1 METTRDPKCTSNPWM
16 RIALILALSW
26 LILSN
31 ISLSSAKAD
40 QFAVVVGVAYGK
52 PGDEESGIHTLRNT
66 LKDAKLFAEYLGLPD
81 KNIKA
86 LYDERSS
93 TGSHLPTKENIFDAL
108 RKTFQQAK
116 SDDIFWFYFSGHGLL
131 INKKSY
137 LAPQDVILG
146 KISTFISVSEVRK
159 LLAEECKAKMKILV
173 LDACQSGSAKRI
185 EIVQDNDS
193 VNDLPDP
200 KILEKNIVTLAACG
214 VNQSAWEVEDMGGLF
229 TYYLISG
236 LNGVSQ
242 DKSAS
247 ITIKD
252 VELYVKSELKREVR
266 ERPLDSEQTPVFY
279 YSEKLSSYRIGEH
292 NQDKLDRLNK
302 KKNKFRPTKIE
313 PLQPGLILAIVDEN
327 HESSAD
333 AKLFQLQLRTALI
346 QKHIPLVAEK
356 EVAQFLKAFNSS
368 AEDKDNRLVIGTM
381 GSRFLVRGTLRK
393 KAQYDTI
400 ARSEGCKLWLDIEVL
415 DVDGNPKLAFKVE
428 ARSAGDSADSAE
440 ENAIQNGIDSL
451 LKKLEQPVLSL
462 IKTPLKSN

>member
-1 METTRDPKCTSNPWM
+1 MRTS
-16 RIALILALSW
+16 LILALVW
-26 LILSN
+26 AMLSN
-31 ISLSSAKAD
+31 ISLSSAKAE

-66 LKDAKLFAEYLGLPD
+66 LSDAKLFAEYLGLSD
-81 KNIKA
+81 KNMKA
-86 LYDERSS
+86 LYDERGSTSS
-93 TGSHLPTKENIFDAL
+93 SLPTKENIFAAL
-108 RKTFQQAK
+108 KKIFHQATT
-116 SDDIFWFYFSGHGLL
+116 DDIVWFYFSGHGLL
-131 INKKSY
+131 IHKKSY

-146 KISTFISVSEVRK
+146 KIATFISVSEVRK
-159 LLAEECKAKMKILV
+159 LLADECKAKMKILV

-193 VNDLPDP
+193 LNDLPDP

-242 DKSAS
+242 DKSRN

-279 YSEKLSSYRIGEH
+279 YSDKLSSYRIGEH
-292 NQDKLDRLNK
+292 NQDKIDRLNK
-302 KKNKFRPTKIE
+302 KKNKSHPSKIE

-333 AKLFQLQLRTALI
+333 ARLFQLQLRTALI
-346 QKHIPLVAEK
+346 QKRIPLIAEK
-356 EVAQFLKAFNSS
+356 EVTQFLRAFNSAS
-368 AEDKDNRLVIGTM
+368 EDEDNRQVIGTM

-393 KAQYDTI
+393 KAQYDAL

-428 ARSAGDSADSAE
+428 ARSAGDSAESAE
-440 ENAIQNGIDSL
+440 ENAIQNAIDSL
-451 LKKLEQPVLSL
+451 LKKMESQVLSL
-462 IKTPLKSN
+462 IITPSKPN